1 MQKHADG
8 AVEGSNDL
16 IARARSV
23 LDLLRAEAPQIEVE
37 RQVTAKAM
45 AALHER
51 RLFRALLP
59 RSLGGDEASPLD
71 FCRMIE
77 TIATADASTGWCL
90 SQGGGCAMGSAFL
103 KPEAQQKFFGAP
115 NAVLAWG
122 AGIQG
127 KAIKAPGGYRVTGKW
142 TFASGSRHA
151 TLLGG
156 HSYVFDADGNPVMR
170 ADSKKQLDRSALFWR
185 HQATVHDVWHVVG
198 LKGTGSDTF
207 EVNNLFVPE
216 DDTIDRENP
225 AELYEPAPLFKFSA
239 TVVYGAGF
247 SGLMLG
253 IARGMVDDLRDLAM
267 TKTPRAAPSSLRE
280 SPVFQ
285 TQIAI
290 LEGRLRAMQ
299 AYVHKTC
306 EDIYAEVE
314 RTGDMSLEQ
323 RVNMKLATTLAINE
337 AVAIATE
344 AYRLAGQSAIHESST
359 FQRRMRDALTASQ
372 QTQARGTNYLTV
384 GRVLMGLEADNN
396 MFL

>member
-1 MQKHADG
+1 MQKHAGDEQG
-8 AVEGSNDL
+8 PNDL
-16 IARARSV
+16 TARARQV
-23 LDLLRAEAPQIEVE
+23 LDLLRAEAPQIEVD

-45 AALHER
+45 AALHEQ

-59 RSLGGDEASPLD
+59 RSLGGDEASPLE
-71 FCRMIE
+71 FCKMIE

-90 SQGGGCAMGSAFL
+90 SQGGGCAMGAAFL
-103 KPEAQQKFFGAP
+103 KPEAQRKFFGAP

-156 HSYVFDADGNPVMR
+156 HSYVFDADSKPVMR
-170 ADSKKQLDRSALFWR
+170 PGGKKQLDRTALFWR

-207 EVNNLFVPE
+207 EVNDLFVPE

-225 AELYEPAPLFKFSA
+225 AELTEPAPLFKFSA

-253 IARGMVDDLRDLAM
+253 IARGMIDDLRELAM

-306 EDIYAEVE
+306 EDIYEEVA

-337 AVAIATE
+337 GVAIATE
-344 AYRLAGQSAIHESST
+344 AYRLAGQSAIHEGAT

-372 QTQARGTNYLTV
+372 QTQARGTNYLTI

>member
-1 MQKHADG
+1 MQKHAGD
-8 AVEGSNDL
+8 ERRSSDL
-16 IARARSV
+16 LARARSV
-23 LDLLRAEAPQIEVE
+23 LDLLRAEAPQIEEE
-37 RQVTAKAM
+37 RQVTAKGM
-45 AALHER
+45 AALHEA

-59 RSLGGDEASPLD
+59 RSLGGDEADPLT
-71 FCRMIE
+71 FNKLIE
-77 TIATADASTGWCL
+77 TIATADASTAWCL
-90 SQGGGCAMGSAFL
+90 SQGGGCALAAAFL
-103 KPEAQQKFFGAP
+103 KPEPKQKFFGAP

-127 KAIKAPGGYRVTGKW
+127 KAIKAPGGYRITGKW

-156 HSYVFDADGNPVMR
+156 HSFVFEADGKTPVMR
-170 ADSKKQLDRSALFWR
+170 PGGKKHLDRTGLFWR

-207 EVNNLFVPE
+207 EVNDLFVPE

-225 AELYEPAPLFKFSA
+225 AELYELAPIFKFSG

-253 IARGMVDDLRDLAM
+253 IARGMVDDLRELGMA
-267 TKTPRAAPSSLRE
+267 KTQRAATTSLRE

-299 AYVHKTC
+299 AYVAKTC
-306 EDIYAEVE
+306 EDIYTEVE
-314 RTGDMSLEQ
+314 RDGEMSLEQ
-323 RVNMKLATTLAINE
+323 RANMKLATTLAINE
-337 AVAIATE
+337 GVAIATE
-344 AYRLAGQSAIHESST
+344 AYRLAGQSAIHLSST

-372 QTQARGTNYLTV
+372 QTQARGTNYVTI

-396 MFL
+396 LFL